1 MTAVASATDVRARE
15 TLPLG
20 VPRTWRMDVGSLE
33 LDRSEMLRYLGHHG
47 QDIDPALAAR
57 IDAAADEAVATAA
70 PAGAWSVFPIEMTPR
85 NPVSEGQMTP
95 KNRVS
100 GSHIV
105 LGGTALEL
113 TGRDIY
119 RHLKDARYAAV
130 LTVTLGMRA
139 ERRLRVLSTQNP
151 LEGTVF
157 DAACSALVESA
168 ADALDREIEDAAET
182 VGLSCNW
189 RFSPGYGDLPLD
201 VQPTVLA
208 ALNATRLCGI
218 TATPTN
224 LLMPTKSI
232 TAFIGLFEGAPRAAD
247 TVRSCAGCR
256 VAAGC
261 SFRARG
267 THCWQDA

>member
-1 MTAVASATDVRARE
+1 MTAVAIATDARARE

-20 VPRTWRMDVGSLE
+20 VPRAWQMDAGTLE

-47 QDIDPALAAR
+47 QEIDPALAAR
-57 IDAAADEAVATAA
+57 IDAAASEAVTTAA
-70 PAGAWSVFPIEMTPR
+70 PAGVWSVFPVEVAQGDVVRR
-85 NPVSEGQMTP
+85 NPASANHVAL
-95 KNRVS
+95 R
-100 GSHIV
+100 
-105 LGGTALEL
+105 GTALGL

-139 ERRLRVLSTQNP
+139 ERRLRVLSTQSP
-151 LEGTVF
+151 LEGAVF

-168 ADALDREIEDAAET
+168 ADALNHEIEDAAAAA
-182 VGLSCNW
+182 GLSCNW

-201 VQPTVLA
+201 VQPSVLA

-218 TATPTN
+218 TTTPTS

-232 TAFIGLFEGAPRAAD
+232 TAFIGLFEGEPRAAD

-256 VAAGC
+256 VATGC
-261 SFRARG
+261 GFRAHGLR
-267 THCWQDA
+267 CWQAA